1 MRHLPGK
8 FGERAGLSS
17 AFRDPWNLPGQDC
30 CAAAS
35 KVWGPSLEREA
46 NRVFA
51 ELPNDLARLVY
62 LASIRDYNTGR
73 YLHPDLS
80 RSYNAEAVDGWLHAY
95 HGRIFDNLLGAP
107 VNDYVD
113 QLRLYAS
120 FSGTPASELART
132 WKTLEAYKAAVPLG
146 CDRLAADIF
155 YLNMFSALCILDKL
169 PASN

>member
-1 MRHLPGK
+1 MHSPPEK
-8 FGERAGLSS
+8 SGERSGLSS
-17 AFRDPWNLPGQDC
+17 VVRNQWSLPG
-30 CAAAS
+30 AAFMA
-35 KVWGPSLEREA
+35 WGPALERDA
-46 NRVFA
+46 NRVFS
-51 ELPNDLARLVY
+51 ELPNDLARLIY

-80 RSYNAEAVDGWLHAY
+80 RKYNADAVDGWLHVY
-95 HGRIFDNLLGAP
+95 HSRIFDNLLGAP

-120 FSGTPASELART
+120 FSGTPAPELART

-155 YLNMFSALCILDKL
+155 YLNMFAALFILDNS
-169 PASN
+169 PECN